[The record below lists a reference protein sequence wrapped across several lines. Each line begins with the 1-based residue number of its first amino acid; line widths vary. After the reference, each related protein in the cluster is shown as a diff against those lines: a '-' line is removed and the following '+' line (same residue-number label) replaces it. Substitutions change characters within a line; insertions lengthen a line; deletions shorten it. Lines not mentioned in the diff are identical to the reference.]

1 VVCCFGGGVAA
12 GLPAWA
18 IREVPLETRQ
28 GPSTYDLVGLRL
40 RLRGCLGWVRGQRA
54 TFKGYYGVVGG

>member
-1 VVCCFGGGVAA
+1 LCCFGGGVAA

-28 GPSTYDLVGLRL
+28 GPSTYHVGLL
-40 RLRGCLGWVRGQRA
+40 RLGQRSEVNLQ
-54 TFKGYYGVVGG
+54 GLWGERLLRV